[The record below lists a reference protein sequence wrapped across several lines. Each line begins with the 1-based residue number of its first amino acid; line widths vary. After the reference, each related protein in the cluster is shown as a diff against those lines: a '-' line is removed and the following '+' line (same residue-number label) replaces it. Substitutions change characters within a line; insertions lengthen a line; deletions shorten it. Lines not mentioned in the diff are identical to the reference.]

1 MSEQHGEELIRTE
14 DQTQVLDRVP
24 ELEGEKVLPVEIVH
38 VYVYDI
44 GRAVDLKKAAAKI
57 PAYPDIGFG
66 KRRDTPSSLTLP
78 KPLVLTLSTEE
89 CDAKC
94 FEKFT
99 ALAKIYDDGALTLV
113 VRYRTHSSFKD
124 LASNSNLAVSD
135 VSGSESVEQFADSSF
150 QMVVNA
156 IKDAVTGLKENW
168 VFDRETYTAFCVLEC
183 PADSPESFL
192 YQNRE
197 VAAALLAGEE
207 PGVLHDSQVRQIL
220 EKPHSYRKNDIA
232 IFDFD
237 RCIIIDPTRD
247 YEDVLLIAE
256 HANYRLIE
264 LRALDSLLDK
274 WLDEAERDIRKLYLS
289 GGKTRFGQRA
299 VKIKLGKLQT
309 LRFDALFTLE
319 NLDNSS
325 KIIGDYFLGLIYERL
340 CSIFNTESWKISVGK
355 RLDALQNVYEL
366 LKNDTAERRM
376 LTLEIV
382 FIIVCIVLPAI
393 QIVQVMMAG

>member
-1 MSEQHGEELIRTE
+1 MSE
-14 DQTQVLDRVP
+14 DSDDRD
-24 ELEGEKVLPVEIVH
+24 LPVEIVH
-38 VYVYDI
+38 LYVYDI
-44 GRAVDLKKAAAKI
+44 GRAVDLKKAASLI

-89 CDAKC
+89 CDAGC
-94 FEKFT
+94 FDKFT

-113 VRYRTHSSFKD
+113 VRYRTKSSFRD
-124 LASNSNLAVSD
+124 LVSKANLPVRDTGGA
-135 VSGSESVEQFADSSF
+135 ESVEQFADSSF

-156 IKDAVTGLKENW
+156 IKDSVTGLKDNW
-168 VFDRETYTAFCVLEC
+168 AFDRETYTAFCLLEC
-183 PADSPESFL
+183 PGGNPEAFL
-192 YQNRE
+192 SQNRE

-207 PGVLHDSQVRQIL
+207 PGILHDSQVKQIL
-220 EKPHSYRKNDIA
+220 EKPFSYRKNDLA
-232 IFDFD
+232 VFDLD
-237 RCIIIDPTRD
+237 RCIIVDPSRD
-247 YEDVLLIAE
+247 YEDLLIMAE

-274 WLDEAERDIRKLYLS
+274 WLDEAEKDIRKIYLS
-289 GGKTRFGQRA
+289 GGKTRFGQRT
-299 VKIKLGKLQT
+299 VKLKLGRLQT

-325 KIIGDYFLGLIYERL
+325 KIIGDYFLGLVYERL
-340 CSIFNTESWKISVGK
+340 CSIFNTEGWKISVER

-376 LTLEIV
+376 MTLEIV
-382 FIIVCIVLPAI
+382 FIVVCIVLPLM
-393 QIVQVMMAG
+393 QIVQVMAAG

>member
-1 MSEQHGEELIRTE
+1 MSDQDENQVPPDE
-14 DQTQVLDRVP
+14 DQ
-24 ELEGEKVLPVEIVH
+24 VLPIEIVH
-38 VYVYDI
+38 LYVYDI
-44 GRAVDLKKAAAKI
+44 GRSVDLKKAASKI

-113 VRYRTHSSFKD
+113 VRYRTHSTFKN
-124 LASNSNLAVSD
+124 LASNANLAVSD
-135 VSGSESVEQFADSSF
+135 VSGSESLEQFADSSF

-168 VFDRETYTAFCVLEC
+168 VFDRETYTAFCILDC
-183 PADSPESFL
+183 PADSPEKFL

-207 PGVLHDSQVRQIL
+207 PGVLHDSQVKQIL
-220 EKPHSYRKNDIA
+220 EKPHSYRKNDLA

-237 RCIIIDPTRD
+237 RCIIIDPSRD

-264 LRALDSLLDK
+264 LRALDSLLDN
-274 WLDEAERDIRKLYLS
+274 WLDEAEKDIRKIYLS

-299 VKIKLGKLQT
+299 VKMKLGKLQT

-340 CSIFNTESWKISVGK
+340 CSIFNTESWKVSVGK

-382 FIIVCIVLPAI
+382 FIVVCIVLPAI

>member
-1 MSEQHGEELIRTE
+1 MS
-14 DQTQVLDRVP
+14 DQDGD
-24 ELEGEKVLPVEIVH
+24 LELPVEIVH
-38 VYVYDI
+38 LYVYDI
-44 GRAVDLKKAAAKI
+44 GRSVDLKKAASLI

-66 KRRDTPSSLTLP
+66 KRRDTPASLTLP

-89 CDAKC
+89 CDAGC
-94 FEKFT
+94 FDKFT

-113 VRYRTHSSFKD
+113 VRYRTRSAFTA
-124 LASNSNLAVSD
+124 LAAKSNLPVRD
-135 VSGSESVEQFADSSF
+135 VSGSESIEEFADSSF

-156 IKDAVTGLKENW
+156 IKDSVSGLKENW
-168 VFDRETYTAFCVLEC
+168 AFDRETYTAFCLLEC
-183 PADSPESFL
+183 PGENPDAFL
-192 YQNRE
+192 DRNRE

-207 PGVLHDSQVRQIL
+207 PGLLHDSQVRQIL
-220 EKPHSYRKNDIA
+220 AKPVSYRKNDLA
-232 IFDFD
+232 VFDMD
-237 RCIIIDPTRD
+237 RCIIVDPSRD
-247 YEDVLLIAE
+247 YEDLLIIAE

-264 LRALDSLLDK
+264 LRALDNLLDK
-274 WLDEAERDIRKLYLS
+274 WLDEAEKDIRKLYLS

-299 VKIKLGKLQT
+299 VKLKLGKLQT

-325 KIIGDYFLGLIYERL
+325 KIIGDYFLGSIYERL
-340 CSIFNTESWKISVGK
+340 CSIFNTEGWKVSVER

-382 FIIVCIVLPAI
+382 FIVVCIVLPVI
-393 QIVQVMMAG
+393 QIVQVMMTG

>member
-1 MSEQHGEELIRTE
+1 MSEHDE
-14 DQTQVLDRVP
+14 DR
-24 ELEGEKVLPVEIVH
+24 ELPVEIVH

-44 GRAVDLKKAAAKI
+44 GRTVDLKKAASLI

-89 CDAKC
+89 CDGEC
-94 FEKFT
+94 FDKFT
-99 ALAKIYDDGALTLV
+99 AYAKIYDDGALTLV
-113 VRYRTHSSFKD
+113 IRYRTKSTFKD
-124 LASNSNLAVSD
+124 LAEKANLPVRD
-135 VSGSESVEQFADSSF
+135 VSGAESVEQFADSSF

-156 IKDAVTGLKENW
+156 IKDSVVGLKENW
-168 VFDRETYTAFCVLEC
+168 AFDRETYTAFCILEC
-183 PADSPESFL
+183 PAQSPEAFL
-192 YQNRE
+192 LQNKE
-197 VAAALLAGEE
+197 VAAALLAGES
-207 PGVLHDSQVRQIL
+207 PGLLHESQVKQIL
-220 EKPHSYRKNDIA
+220 EKPFSYRKNDLA
-232 IFDFD
+232 AFDFD
-237 RCIIIDPTRD
+237 RCLIIDPSRD
-247 YEDVLLIAE
+247 YEDLLVIAE

-274 WLDEAERDIRKLYLS
+274 WLAEAERDIRKIYLS

-299 VKIKLGKLQT
+299 VKIKLGRLQT

-340 CSIFNTESWKISVGK
+340 CSIFNTESWKISVER

-382 FIIVCIVLPAI
+382 FIVVCIVLPLI
-393 QIVQVMMAG
+393 QIVQVMVAG

>member
-1 MSEQHGEELIRTE
+1 MSE
-14 DQTQVLDRVP
+14 DSDDRD
-24 ELEGEKVLPVEIVH
+24 LPVEIVH
-38 VYVYDI
+38 LYVYDI
-44 GRAVDLKKAAAKI
+44 GRAVDLKKAASLI

-89 CDAKC
+89 CDAGC
-94 FEKFT
+94 FDKFT

-113 VRYRTHSSFKD
+113 VRYRTRSSFRD
-124 LASNSNLAVSD
+124 LVSKANLPVRDTGGA
-135 VSGSESVEQFADSSF
+135 ESVEQFADSSF

-156 IKDAVTGLKENW
+156 IKDSVTGLKDNW
-168 VFDRETYTAFCVLEC
+168 AFDRETYTAFCLLEC
-183 PADSPESFL
+183 PGGNPEAFL
-192 YQNRE
+192 GQNRE

-207 PGVLHDSQVRQIL
+207 PGILHDSQVKQIL
-220 EKPHSYRKNDIA
+220 EKPFSYRKNDLA
-232 IFDFD
+232 VFDLD
-237 RCIIIDPTRD
+237 RCIIVDPSRD
-247 YEDVLLIAE
+247 YEDLLIMAE

-274 WLDEAERDIRKLYLS
+274 WLDEAEKDIRKIYLS
-289 GGKTRFGQRA
+289 GGKTRFGQRT
-299 VKIKLGKLQT
+299 VKLKLGRLQT

-325 KIIGDYFLGLIYERL
+325 KIIGDYFLGLVYERL
-340 CSIFNTESWKISVGK
+340 CSIFNTEGWKISVER

-376 LTLEIV
+376 MTLEIV
-382 FIIVCIVLPAI
+382 FIVVCIVLPLM
-393 QIVQVMMAG
+393 QIVQVMAAG

>member
-1 MSEQHGEELIRTE
+1 MSEQDKDRELPI
-14 DQTQVLDRVP
+14 
-24 ELEGEKVLPVEIVH
+24 EIVH
-38 VYVYDI
+38 LYVYDI
-44 GRAVDLKKAAAKI
+44 GRAVDLKKAASLI

-78 KPLVLTLSTEE
+78 KPLVLTLNTDE
-89 CDAKC
+89 CDGAC
-94 FEKFT
+94 FDKFT
-99 ALAKIYDDGALTLV
+99 AVAKIYDDGALTLV
-113 VRYRTHSSFKD
+113 VRFRTNSTFAS
-124 LASNSNLAVSD
+124 LAAKSNLPVSD
-135 VSGSESVEQFADSSF
+135 ANGADSVEKFADSSF

-168 VFDRETYTAFCVLEC
+168 VFDKETYTAFCVLEC
-183 PADSPESFL
+183 PGGSPEAFL
-192 YQNRE
+192 NQNRDL
-197 VAAALLAGEE
+197 AAALLAGEE

-220 EKPHSYRKNDIA
+220 EKPMSYRKDDIA

-264 LRALDSLLDK
+264 LRALDSLLDR
-274 WLDEAERDIRKLYLS
+274 WLDEAEKDIRKIYLT
-289 GGKTRFGQRA
+289 GGKVRPGQRS
-299 VKIKLGKLQT
+299 VKLKLGRLQT

-340 CSIFNTESWKISVGK
+340 CAIFNTDSWKLSVGK

-366 LKNDTAERRM
+366 LKSDTAERRM

-382 FIIVCIVLPAI
+382 FIVVCIVLPLI
-393 QIVQVMMAG
+393 QIVQVMVAS